1 VLSKEF
7 YSSPIVS
14 LCRHPWTGVGTSTN
28 SGTNTA
34 PHATVFVNRFLVSV
48 RICRF
53 VTYFDSRF
61 IFSSGTLICALQFSY
76 AFAILICVCNF
87 NNWSYCSYVEV
98 CNSHI
103 TLQFSYAFAILINGS
118 PNNVITYLGIV
129 WSARSK
135 GGGHYNLHNTRVFFW
150 GGAPAV
156 VG

>member
-1 VLSKEF
+1 MLSKEF

-14 LCRHPWTGVGTSTN
+14 LATLGLAWELVHIVGQTR
-28 SGTNTA
+28 
-34 PHATVFVNRFLVSV
+34 HATVFVNRFLVSV

-61 IFSSGTLICALQFSY
+61 IFSCGTLICALQFSY
-76 AFAILICVCNF
+76 AFAILICVCNL

-118 PNNVITYLGIV
+118 PNNAITYLGIV

-156 VG
+156 V